1 MYWLAPVPN
10 QGCPSTAVAAHYSSS
25 STSSSG
31 VRRRR
36 HGTAA
41 LWLVKGRDGVKV
53 TRLCAD
59 VTDELTAAVCAAVEL
74 SGAVSVPPAKQQ
86 ARCHHNDILVQY
98 YAVCLCI
105 VDIVDRMYLLHIY
118 TDNNMLH

>member
-1 MYWLAPVPN
+1 MYWLAPAPN
-10 QGCPSTAVAAHYSSS
+10 QGCPSTAVAAQHSSGSSNNSSS
-25 STSSSG
+25 SSSS

-41 LWLVKGRDGVKV
+41 LWLVRGRDGVKV

-74 SGAVSVPPAKQQ
+74 SGAVKIPPAKQQ
-86 ARCHHNDILVQY
+86 VR
-98 YAVCLCI
+98 
-105 VDIVDRMYLLHIY
+105 
-118 TDNNMLH
+118 

>member
-1 MYWLAPVPN
+1 MYWLAPAPE
-10 QGCPSTAVAAHYSSS
+10 QGCPSTAVAAAHYSSS
-25 STSSSG
+25 SSSSNSSG

-41 LWLVKGRDGVKV
+41 LWLVRGRDGVKV

-74 SGAVSVPPAKQQ
+74 SGAVSVPPAKQKV
-86 ARCHHNDILVQY
+86 R
-98 YAVCLCI
+98 
-105 VDIVDRMYLLHIY
+105 
-118 TDNNMLH
+118 